1 MNPATA
7 EKSDTEE
14 ILDQMEREIETEL
27 GSDKSE
33 AGSKEGRKNGVLLES
48 SGGEPPAAVG
58 NVLDCLD
65 ASTGDETAPQRAESA
80 AP

>member
-1 MNPATA
+1 MDPVTA

-27 GSDKSE
+27 GTKKSE
-33 AGSKEGRKNGVLLES
+33 AGFKETRKDNVMLES
-48 SGGEPPAAVG
+48 SGGKPPPAVG

-65 ASTGDETAPQRAESA
+65 VSTGDETAPQRAESA